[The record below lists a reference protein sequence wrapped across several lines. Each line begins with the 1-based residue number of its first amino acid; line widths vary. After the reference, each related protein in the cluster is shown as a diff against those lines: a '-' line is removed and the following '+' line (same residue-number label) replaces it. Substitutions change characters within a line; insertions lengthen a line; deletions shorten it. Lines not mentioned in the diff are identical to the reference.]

1 MTTYATI
8 SQMPNALKPR
18 ERLIARGADSL
29 RDHELLAILLGSGLK
44 GQHVLDLAEKILA
57 KHPKG
62 QLAQLSYDQLRKI
75 RGIGPAKACAL
86 LAAFALV
93 RRWLPDEGSIPTL
106 ESPQDAA
113 DQVPEIRR
121 AKKEH
126 FLALYLNARNQL
138 LAKETI
144 SVGTLTANLV
154 HPREVFQPAVAHSAA
169 SVIVVHNH
177 PSGDPAPSQEDLE
190 LTARLKE
197 AGELMGITLLDHVIV
212 GERKPPVSLKAGG
225 HL

>member
-8 SQMPNALKPR
+8 NEMPKALKPR
-18 ERLIARGADSL
+18 ERLMARGPATL
-29 RDHELLAILLGSGLK
+29 RDHELLAIVLGSGIK
-44 GQHVLDLAEKILA
+44 GQHVLDLAEGIL
-57 KHPKG
+57 KKYPDGK
-62 QLAQLSYDQLRKI
+62 LATLSFSDLKKI

-86 LAAFALV
+86 VAAIALI
-93 RRWLPDEGSIPTL
+93 RRWIGPEDGLPAI

-113 DQVPEIRR
+113 DQVPELRR

-126 FLALYLNARNQL
+126 FVALYLNARNQL
-138 LAKETI
+138 VAKETV

-177 PSGDPAPSQEDLE
+177 PSGDPSPSEEDVV

-197 AGELMGITLLDHVIV
+197 AGELMGIALLDHVII
-212 GERKPPVSLKAGG
+212 GDKKPVSLRQAG